1 MPSLTD
7 ATIRAATPPAKGQ
20 KTLWDGLKGFGIRLS
35 QGGSK
40 TFIVMIGSGKRFTI
54 GRYPAVSLAEARTE
68 AKRILAEK
76 QLGKLRP
83 ARVSLTRRLRNI
95 WRIAKGGSG
104 PGPSRTIGTTSPRIS
119 AIASGPS
126 ATLRRGRSFSL

>member
-1 MPSLTD
+1 MAS
-7 ATIRAATPPAKGQ
+7 RVS
-20 KTLWDGLKGFGIRLS
+20 GIRLS

-76 QLGKLRP
+76 QLGKTAARP
-83 ARVSLTRRLRNI
+83 RL
-95 WRIAKGGSG
+95 
-104 PGPSRTIGTTSPRIS
+104 
-119 AIASGPS
+119 
-126 ATLRRGRSFSL
+126 L